1 MKIMIRISPVA
12 FFLFMLMHPWP
23 VGAQEAA
30 LDSLISSAE
39 KKYQAR
45 AFDEAETMLAQALQK
60 AQIQW
65 GENAVPYGKV
75 CHHYG
80 LFHHARGAHA
90 KAEEW
95 GLRAKAVYE
104 QAGLQRSAAYAGVLQ
119 QLGVVNYHW
128 GNNYEKAEA
137 YFVKAL
143 SIYDAA
149 TGRESAG
156 YCNAVLYL
164 GHLYLYTGNY
174 EQAEKCYKESLELQE
189 KLNGN
194 HSIEYGTVLA
204 SIGFLFAKQFQ
215 YELAEPC
222 FRTNASIVESKLG
235 KNNAIYAR
243 SIMIWAWPLLEQG
256 QLEAAG
262 KLLQESKSILESLP
276 DYEKLPHY
284 MSLMEFFGSYY
295 RFTKQY
301 EASEYH
307 HLRSKSLRAATLGKD
322 HLSCEM
328 SLGYLSDLYTETG
341 QVEKAAAA
349 FAEGSALRRSH
360 LSDASRHFSEK
371 EVYSFTTLFEGTLHK
386 HFSFAWD
393 YATQAPAFTGTCFDN
408 ILFYK
413 GFLLNAS
420 NRFRNVHVAD
430 PGFGVKFEDWKKLQ
444 KQLSDQYALSL
455 PDRNNSYISQ
465 LEDQVNA
472 LEKDLTRVVAGFREA
487 IRQISWMDVRE
498 ALRPDEAALEYVHFK
513 YYHPQLTDS
522 IFYAALLLTKD
533 MNAPLFVPLFEQ
545 DDIEALLPPHGRNRS
560 EYVSRLYNDHRL
572 KQHLWAPIEPHLK
585 GIKTIHYAPSGLIH
599 RINLAA
605 LPDGDGRIISDRYTV
620 SLMVSTRQLTHRQ
633 TPTAAAAGNDYDALL
648 FGAIQYNMESLP
660 PDTIPADSTRVEPR
674 GLSFADTQP
683 DWRNGEWPPLKYSEK
698 EISEIIS
705 TLQKAG
711 IKHRAY
717 TGSDATEQIF
727 KQAGNSSA
735 PSPRI
740 LHVSTHGYFFPDS
753 RQTKNA
759 ESTASAYKMSEHP
772 MIRSGIIMA
781 GGNLAW
787 KTGRAP
793 HQREDGIL
801 TAYEISQLD
810 LSKTELVVLSAC
822 ETGLGDIVGN
832 EGVYGLQR
840 AFRMAGVSYVL
851 MSLWQVP
858 DYHTQELMT
867 LFYKKWL
874 EEKLP
879 LHQALT
885 AAQKAMR
892 DKGYEPYHWAGWVLV
907 E

>member
-1 MKIMIRISPVA
+1 MKTKIHFSRIAISCAILVQSLSIM
-12 FFLFMLMHPWP
+12 
-23 VGAQEAA
+23 AQEPP
-30 LDSLISSAE
+30 LDSLLMNAE

-45 AFDEAETMLAQALQK
+45 AFDEAETMLAQALQI
-60 AQIQW
+60 AEIQW
-65 GENAVPYGKV
+65 RENAVPYGKV

-80 LFHHARGAHA
+80 LLYHA
-90 KAEEW
+90 KGGYAQAEEW
-95 GLRAKAVYE
+95 ALRAKSVYE
-104 QAGLQRSAAYAGVLQ
+104 QEGLQRSAAYAGVLQ

-137 YFVKAL
+137 YFLDAL

-149 TGRESAG
+149 TGRESAE
-156 YCNAVLYL
+156 YCNAVFSL
-164 GHLYLYTGNY
+164 GTLYLYTGNY
-174 EQAEKCYKESLELQE
+174 EQAEKCFGEALELQE
-189 KLNGN
+189 KLNG
-194 HSIEYGTVLA
+194 SLSVEYGSVLR
-204 SIGFLFAKQFQ
+204 SMGILFAKQVQF
-215 YELAEPC
+215 EAAESY
-222 FRTNASIVESKLG
+222 FRTNSSIVESQLG
-235 KNNAIYAR
+235 KNNAAYAAA
-243 SIMIWAWPLLEQG
+243 IMSWAWSLLEQG
-256 QLEAAG
+256 RFEASE
-262 KLLQESKSILESLP
+262 KLLQESKSIFESLP
-276 DYEKLPHY
+276 NYEKIPSY

-295 RFTKQY
+295 RLTKQY
-301 EASEYH
+301 EASEYY
-307 HLRSKSLRAATLGKD
+307 HLRSKSLRAASLGKD

-328 SLGYLSDLYTETG
+328 SLAYLSDLYTETA
-341 QVEKAAAA
+341 QIEKAAAA

-386 HFSFAWD
+386 HFSFARD
-393 YATQAPAFTGTCFDN
+393 YAAQVPYFAGTCFDN

-413 GFLLNAS
+413 GFLLGAS
-420 NRFRNVHVAD
+420 NQFRNANITD

-444 KQLSDQYALSL
+444 KQLSDQYALSS

-465 LEDQVNA
+465 LEDQINT
-472 LEKDLTRVVAGFREA
+472 LEKDLTRVVAGFSKA
-487 IRQISWMDVRE
+487 IRQVSWTDVRK
-498 ALRPDEAALEYVHFK
+498 ALRSDEAVLEFVHFK
-513 YYHPQLTDS
+513 YYDPQLTDS

-533 MNAPLFVPLFEQ
+533 MDAPLFIPLFEQ
-545 DDIEALLPPHGRNRS
+545 AQIEALLPPQDQNRS
-560 EYVSRLYNDHRL
+560 EYVSRLYNDRRL
-572 KQHLWAPIEPHLK
+572 TKYLWTPVEPYLK
-585 GIKTIHYAPSGLIH
+585 GIKTIHYSPSGLIH
-599 RINLAA
+599 RINIAA
-605 LPDGDGRIISDRYTV
+605 LPDGNGRIIADRYTV
-620 SLMVSTRQLTHRQ
+620 SLTGSTKQLTNRQ
-633 TPTAAAAGNDYDALL
+633 IPAATIGNNNDALL
-648 FGAIQYNMESLP
+648 FGAIQYDLQRVPTDDTP
-660 PDTIPADSTRVEPR
+660 PDSISIQPR
-674 GLSFADTQP
+674 GLSFSDTSP
-683 DWRNGEWPPLKYSEK
+683 NWREGEWQPLKSSGK
-698 EISEIIS
+698 EISEIAS

-711 IKHRAY
+711 IAHRTY
-717 TGSDATEQIF
+717 TGSEATEQVF

-753 RQTKNA
+753 RQANNA
-759 ESTASAYKMSEHP
+759 QNTGSAYKISEHP

-793 HQREDGIL
+793 NQREDGIL

-810 LSKTELVVLSAC
+810 LSETELVVLSAC

-840 AFRMAGVSYVL
+840 AFRIAGVRNVL

-879 LHQALT
+879 VHQALT

-892 DKGYEPYHWAGWVLV
+892 DKGYEPYQWAGWVLV